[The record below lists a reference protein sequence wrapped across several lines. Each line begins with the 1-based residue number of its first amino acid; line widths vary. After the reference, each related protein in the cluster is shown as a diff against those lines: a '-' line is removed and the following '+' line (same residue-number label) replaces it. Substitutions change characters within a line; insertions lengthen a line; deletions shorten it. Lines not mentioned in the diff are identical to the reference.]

1 MQPITKYSQLDP
13 NARFTYADYLT
24 WMFDDLVELINGKIV
39 KMSPAPISVHQIVS
53 INLST
58 LFHTY
63 LKRKPCK
70 AFAAPFDVRL
80 EANNTSTDDTIY
92 TVVQPDICIICD
104 PTKIDRRGCNGAPD
118 LIVEILSDATMKK
131 DLHDK
136 YELYQANNVHEYWI
150 INPEAKTLKRFA
162 LSTLKQYE
170 EVGYYDEPGLTIPN
184 TVLPDLIINYDDV
197 FEF

>member
-1 MQPITKYSQLDP
+1 
-13 NARFTYADYLT
+13 
-24 WMFDDLVELINGKIV
+24 
-39 KMSPAPISVHQIVS
+39 
-53 INLST
+53 
-58 LFHTY
+58 
-63 LKRKPCK
+63 
-70 AFAAPFDVRL
+70 
-80 EANNTSTDDTIY
+80 
-92 TVVQPDICIICD
+92 
-104 PTKIDRRGCNGAPD
+104 
-118 LIVEILSDATMKK
+118 MKK